1 MFYFE
6 WHLAH
11 RLVSPLDS
19 CLIIRSDNEN
29 ISIPRLFT
37 AMPCEVA
44 ESHMSYCILI
54 EYCCFTYEVNK
65 KRASICGK
73 IKVSNLK

>member
-44 ESHMSYCILI
+44 ESHMITV
-54 EYCCFTYEVNK
+54 F
-65 KRASICGK
+65 
-73 IKVSNLK
+73 

>member
-1 MFYFE
+1 MGKSTVRVIVHSRVNHYADWHGGCMFYLE

-44 ESHMSYCILI
+44 ESHMITV
-54 EYCCFTYEVNK
+54 F
-65 KRASICGK
+65 
-73 IKVSNLK
+73 